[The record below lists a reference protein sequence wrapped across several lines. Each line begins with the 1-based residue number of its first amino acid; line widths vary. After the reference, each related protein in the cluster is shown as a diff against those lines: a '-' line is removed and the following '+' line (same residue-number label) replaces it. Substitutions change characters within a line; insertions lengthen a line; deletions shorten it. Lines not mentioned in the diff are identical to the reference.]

1 MAELITLARP
11 YAKAA
16 FEVALADGALDKWSS
31 MISVSAAIGSEA
43 GVSDV
48 LASPSLTSKQ
58 IADAFIGVCGD
69 ELDAKGQ
76 NFMRLLSENK
86 RLILLPEISLLFENL
101 KANQE
106 KSVDVEIT
114 TAFEIS
120 SEISAKLAQ
129 ALKDRLQRDINLAT
143 SVDQSLIGGAII
155 RAGDNV
161 IDSSVRGKLS
171 KLAESMNS

>member
-16 FEVALADGALDKWSS
+16 FEVALLADALDQWSK
-31 MISVSAAIGSEA
+31 MLAVSAAVSGDS
-43 GVSDV
+43 GVSAI
-48 LASPSLTSKQ
+48 LSSPSLSSDQ
-58 IADAFIGVCGD
+58 VADAFIGVCGD
-69 ELDAKGQ
+69 ELDEKGK
-76 NFMRLLSENK
+76 NFVHLLAENK
-86 RLILLPEISLLFENL
+86 RLVLLPEISTLFDNL

-120 SEISAKLAQ
+120 SDVSNKLAR
-129 ALKDRLQRDINLAT
+129 ALKDRLQREIILAT
-143 SVDQSLIGGAII
+143 KVDQSLIGGAII

>member
-1 MAELITLARP
+1 MAELTTLARP

-16 FEVALADGALDKWSS
+16 FEVALQDDALESWSS
-31 MISVSAAIGSEA
+31 MLALSAAIAREQGMS
-43 GVSDV
+43 SV
-48 LASPSLTSKQ
+48 LSSPSLSAEQ
-58 IADAFIGVCGD
+58 IAALFIEVCGD
-69 ELDAKGQ
+69 ELGTKGRQ
-76 NFMRLLSENK
+76 LVQLLAENK
-86 RLILLPEISLLFENL
+86 RLVLLTEISALFDSL

-120 SEISAKLAQ
+120 SETLGKLEQ
-129 ALKDRLQRDINLAT
+129 ALKDRLQRDIKLAT
-143 SVDQSLIGGAII
+143 NVDQSLIGGAII

-161 IDSSVRGKLS
+161 IDNSVRGKLS

>member
-16 FEVALADGALDKWSS
+16 FEVALDAGALDKWSGMLALS
-31 MISVSAAIGSEA
+31 AAVSRDSGVSA
-43 GVSDV
+43 V
-48 LASPSLTSKQ
+48 LSSPSLSSEQ
-58 IADAFIGVCGD
+58 VADAFIGVCGD
-69 ELDAKGQ
+69 ELDEQGK
-76 NFMRLLSENK
+76 NFVHLLAENK
-86 RLILLPEISLLFENL
+86 RLVLLPEISTLFDNL

-120 SEISAKLAQ
+120 SDVSNKLAQ
-129 ALKDRLQRDINLAT
+129 ALKDRLQREILLAIK
-143 SVDQSLIGGAII
+143 VDQSLIGGAII

>member
-1 MAELITLARP
+1 MAELTTLARP

-16 FEVALADGALDKWSS
+16 FEAALGESALDKWSN
-31 MISVSAAIGSEA
+31 MLALSAAISSEN
-43 GVSDV
+43 GMSVV
-48 LASPSLTSKQ
+48 LTSPSLSVEQ
-58 IADAFIGVCGD
+58 IADSFVEVCGD
-69 ELDAKGQ
+69 ELDTKGQ
-76 NFMRLLSENK
+76 NFVRLLAENK
-86 RLILLPEISLLFENL
+86 RLILLPEISSMFDKL

-120 SEISAKLAQ
+120 SDVSNKLEQ
-129 ALKDRLQRDINLAT
+129 SLKDRLQREIKLT
-143 SVDQSLIGGAII
+143 SKVDKSLIGGAII

-161 IDSSVRGKLS
+161 IDSSIRGKLF

>member
-1 MAELITLARP
+1 VAELITLARP

-16 FEVALADGALDKWSS
+16 FETALQDGALDKWSG
-31 MISVSAAIGSEA
+31 MIALSAAVANEEGVSAILS
-43 GVSDV
+43 
-48 LASPSLTSKQ
+48 SPSLSSDQ
-58 IADAFIGVCGD
+58 IAQAFIGVCGD
-69 ELDAKGQ
+69 ELDEKGK
-76 NFMRLLSENK
+76 NFISLLAENK
-86 RLILLPEISLLFENL
+86 RLVLLWEISSLFETL

-106 KSVDVEIT
+106 MSVDVEIT

-120 SEISAKLAQ
+120 SDVSNKLAQ
-129 ALKDRLQRDINLAT
+129 ALKDRLKREIILAT

>member
-16 FEVALADGALDKWSS
+16 FETALQDGELDKWSG
-31 MISVSAAIGSEA
+31 MIALSAAVSGEVRVSALLS
-43 GVSDV
+43 
-48 LASPSLTSKQ
+48 SPSLSSEQ
-58 IADAFIGVCGD
+58 IAATFIDVCGD

-76 NFMRLLSENK
+76 NFISLLAENK
-86 RLILLPEISLLFENL
+86 RLILLPQISTLFENL

-106 KSVDVEIT
+106 MSVDVEIT

-120 SEISAKLAQ
+120 SDVSNKLAQ
-129 ALKDRLQRDINLAT
+129 ALKDRLQREILLTTN
-143 SVDQSLIGGAII
+143 VDQSLIGGAII

>member
-16 FEVALADGALDKWSS
+16 FEIALADSALDKWSS
-31 MISVSAAIGSEA
+31 MIALSAAVSEED
-43 GVSDV
+43 GVSTV
-48 LASPSLTSKQ
+48 LASPSLSSEQ
-58 IADAFIGVCGD
+58 IAEAFIGVCGD
-69 ELDAKGQ
+69 ELDAKGK
-76 NFMRLLSENK
+76 NFISLLAENK
-86 RLILLPEISLLFENL
+86 RLVLLPEISTLFEAL

-120 SEISAKLAQ
+120 SDVSNKIAQ
-129 ALKDRLQRDINLAT
+129 ALKDRLKREIILAT
-143 SVDQSLIGGAII
+143 HVDQSLIGGAII

>member
-1 MAELITLARP
+1 VHLLA
-11 YAKAA
+11 
-16 FEVALADGALDKWSS
+16 
-31 MISVSAAIGSEA
+31 
-43 GVSDV
+43 
-48 LASPSLTSKQ
+48 
-58 IADAFIGVCGD
+58 
-69 ELDAKGQ
+69 
-76 NFMRLLSENK
+76 ENK
-86 RLILLPEISLLFENL
+86 RLVLLPEISLLFENL

-120 SEISAKLAQ
+120 SDVSSKLAQ
-129 ALKDRLQRDINLAT
+129 ALKDRLQREIKLAT

-161 IDSSVRGKLS
+161 IDGSVRGKLS

>member
-16 FEVALADGALDKWSS
+16 FETALQDSELDKWSR
-31 MISVSAAIGSEA
+31 MIALSAAVSGEA
-43 GVSDV
+43 GVSTI
-48 LASPSLTSKQ
+48 LSSPSLSSQQ
-58 IADAFIGVCGD
+58 IADAFIAICGD
-69 ELDAKGQ
+69 ELDEKGR
-76 NFMRLLSENK
+76 NFVSLLAENK
-86 RLILLPEISLLFENL
+86 RLVLLAEISTLFETL

-106 KSVDVEIT
+106 MSVDVEIT
-114 TAFEIS
+114 AAFEIS
-120 SEISAKLAQ
+120 LDVSNKLAQ
-129 ALKDRLQRDINLAT
+129 ALKDRLKCEIKLAT
-143 SVDQSLIGGAII
+143 NVDQSLIGGAVI